1 MKVARIDFAPALR
14 TLLKPDLRD
23 QPLEMGFQGRQ
34 TLKHLIESLGIPH
47 TEIGRLQAGDRAV
60 PSSYI
65 VMHGDR
71 IRVWPAEETHP
82 LTDEPTFVL
91 DGHLG
96 RLASRLRM
104 LGLDCLYRCDYEDS
118 ELVEIS
124 TSQERI
130 LLTRDRRLLMH
141 KILSRGYLVRSLYP
155 LEQFH
160 EVVQRYKLTT
170 WIRPFQRCLRCNHL
184 LEPVE
189 KETIL
194 ERLEPLTRKY
204 YDDFRIC
211 QSCHQVYWKGSHYE
225 RMLDLIE
232 SLSTQS

>member
-14 TLLKPDLRD
+14 ALLKPDLRD
-23 QPLEMGFQGRQ
+23 QPLEMHFQGRQ

-47 TEIGRLQAGDRAV
+47 TEIGRLLAGDRVV

-65 VMHGDR
+65 VMHADE
-71 IRVWPAEETHP
+71 IRVWPAEEAHIVK
-82 LTDEPTFVL
+82 DEPTFVL

-96 RLASRLRM
+96 RLASHLRM

-141 KILSRGYLVRSLYP
+141 KILSQGYLVRSLHP

-160 EVVQRYKLTT
+160 EVIQRYMLTA

-225 RMLDLIE
+225 RMLELIE
-232 SLSTQS
+232 SLSTPS